1 MTEQWFT
8 AMHPVQDRARE
19 AARRHAL
26 ASGAVVDASVVRR
39 GETERH
45 IWSARMDDERGV
57 DAVLAGLGADGW
69 LTVTDVAWPG
79 RPLGLL
85 DRVLVG
91 PGGVVVLEVHRP
103 VPAPRRAFRRTGR
116 PRTPDAR
123 ERAAAAAGAI
133 SAVLAPAHRTAV
145 RALVCRTEHLTD
157 AAVPRDDA
165 ADATGTPLV
174 HRAQLADHLLA
185 LPHRLT
191 AAEVDGLAALLAT
204 HQGPQVHDVVTTAAF
219 APPGPWQRWRLARR
233 RARTE
238 HLAWRQERRGPL
250 PAVLG
255 VAGALTAA
263 AALVAP
269 LAGLAG

>member
-26 ASGAVVDASVVRR
+26 ESGAVVDASVVRR

-57 DAVLAGLGADGW
+57 DAVLAGLRADGW
-69 LTVTDVAWPG
+69 LTVTGVAWPG

-91 PGGVVVLEVHRP
+91 PGGVVVLEVHGTG
-103 VPAPRRAFRRTGR
+103 ATPRRAFRRTGR
-116 PRTPDAR
+116 ARTPDAR

-157 AAVPRDDA
+157 PALPDGTAAEPA
-165 ADATGTPLV
+165 GTPVV

-185 LPHRLT
+185 LPGRLT
-191 AAEVDGLAALLAT
+191 PAEVEGLAALLAT
-204 HQGPQVHDVVTTAAF
+204 RQGAQVPDVVTTAAF
-219 APPGPWQRWRLARR
+219 ALPGPWQRWRLARR

-238 HLAWRQERRGPL
+238 RLAWRQERRGPL
-250 PAVLG
+250 PVVLG
-255 VAGALTAA
+255 LAGAVTVA

-269 LAGLAG
+269 LVGIAG